1 MIGSCT
7 LERMASALGRRRV
20 AAALLAA
27 VVVVAVSASTS
38 RGDLAGR
45 YAAHQ
50 HQASQLRSAIHADT
64 TAIQSYEGSISA
76 LQARLVS
83 VQRRLDVDEGLLAQ
97 VRLELTRARARVA
110 ELRVQYAHDRR
121 LLARQ
126 LVADYETPPP
136 SLVDV
141 VLTSSGFQ
149 DLLDNVSALRAI
161 GRANARVTRLVGQA
175 RIAGAA
181 EARRLAGLGG
191 GGGRARSAAAV
202 LAERNQIVQLRLSI
216 VDRELASARDRAS
229 KQHQLSAL
237 QKTLAREESELQRQ
251 ARLAAVAVFRSERI
265 QIKATSGAY
274 IDPLQFVDRWERTD
288 QGVDATMPV
297 GAPILAP
304 AQVKIL
310 AIEPDWYLGQ
320 PLVYWEL
327 LAGPDAGME
336 QYVAEEITDIAPA
349 GSILQQGQVI
359 ARYAASGTGIE
370 YGWSTPDGVTLAV
383 ATTGYEEGEVT
394 PAGVNMRN
402 WLNGL
407 GANAGPS

>member
-1 MIGSCT
+1 VFVAAVAVAALG
-7 LERMASALGRRRV
+7 ASA
-20 AAALLAA
+20 
-27 VVVVAVSASTS
+27 S

-45 YAAHQ
+45 YAQ
-50 HQASQLRSAIHADT
+50 HQQQASHLRSAIHADT

-76 LQARLVS
+76 LQARLAI
-83 VQRRLDVDEGLLAQ
+83 VQRRLDVDEVLLAQ
-97 VRLELTRARARVA
+97 VRLELTRARDRVV
-110 ELRVQYAHDRR
+110 ELRLQYARDLR

-126 LVADYETPPP
+126 LVANYETPPP
-136 SLVDV
+136 SLMDV

-149 DLLDNVSALRAI
+149 DLLNNVTALRAVD
-161 GRANARVTRLVGQA
+161 RANARITRLVGEA
-175 RIAGAA
+175 RIAVAA
-181 EARRLAGLGG
+181 EARRLAAIEV
-191 GGGRARSAAAV
+191 RRDRSAAAV
-202 LAERNQIVQLRLSI
+202 LAERNQMVQLRLSI

-229 KQHQLSAL
+229 KQRQLSTL
-237 QKTLAREESELQRQ
+237 QKTLAHEESVLQSE
-251 ARLAAVAVFRSERI
+251 ATLAAVAEFRSERVP
-265 QIKATSGAY
+265 IKPTSGSY
-274 IDPLQFVDRWERTD
+274 IDPLQFVNRWERTD
-288 QGVDATMPV
+288 QGVDATLPV

-310 AIEPDWYLGQ
+310 AIEPNWYAGQ

-394 PAGVNMRN
+394 PAGVSMRN
-402 WLNGL
+402 WLNSL
-407 GANAGPS
+407 GANAGSSW

>member
-1 MIGSCT
+1 VIGSCT
-7 LERMASALGRRRV
+7 LERVASARGRRKIAAVLV
-20 AAALLAA
+20 AAAAL
-27 VVVVAVSASTS
+27 VAIGASAS
-38 RGDLAGR
+38 RGDLANR

-76 LQARLVS
+76 LQARLAV
-83 VQRRLDVDEGLLAQ
+83 VQRRLDVDQVLLAQ
-97 VRLELTRARARVA
+97 VRLQLTQARDRVA
-110 ELRVQYAHDRR
+110 ELRVQYAHDLR

-126 LVADYETPPP
+126 LVANYETPPP
-136 SLVDV
+136 SLMDV

-149 DLLDNVSALRAI
+149 NLLNNVNALRTI
-161 GRANARVTRLVGQA
+161 NRANAHITQLVGEA
-175 RIAGAA
+175 RIAVAA
-181 EARRLAGLGG
+181 EARRLAAIEV
-191 GGGRARSAAAV
+191 RRDRSATAV
-202 LAERNQIVQLRLSI
+202 LTERNQMVQLRLSI

-229 KQHQLSAL
+229 KQRQLSAL
-237 QKTLAREESELQRQ
+237 QQTLAHEEAVLQRE
-251 ARLAAVAVFRSERI
+251 ATLAAVSEFRSESVP
-265 QIKATSGAY
+265 IKPTSGAY
-274 IDPLQFVDRWERTD
+274 IDPLQFVNRWERTD

-304 AQVKIL
+304 TQVKIL
-310 AIEPDWYLGQ
+310 AIEPDWYAGQ

-327 LAGPDAGME
+327 LGGPDAGME

-349 GSILQQGQVI
+349 GSVLPQGQVI
-359 ARYAASGTGIE
+359 ARYASSGTGIE

-394 PAGVNMRN
+394 PAGVSMRN
-402 WLNGL
+402 WLNSL

>member
-1 MIGSCT
+1 
-7 LERMASALGRRRV
+7 MA
-20 AAALLAA
+20 
-27 VVVVAVSASTS
+27 VVAVGASAS

-45 YAAHQ
+45 YAEHQ
-50 HQASQLRSAIHADT
+50 QQADRLRSAIHADS
-64 TAIQSYEGSISA
+64 TAIESYEGSISA
-76 LQARLVS
+76 LQARLVI
-83 VQRRLDVDEGLLAQ
+83 VQRRLGVQEGLLAQ
-97 VRLELTRARARVA
+97 VRLELTRARDRVA
-110 ELRVQYAHDRR
+110 ELRVQYARDRR

-126 LVADYETPPP
+126 LVANYETPPP
-136 SLVDV
+136 SLMDV

-149 DLLDNVSALRAI
+149 DLLNNVSALRAI
-161 GRANARVTRLVGQA
+161 GRANVRVIRLVGEA
-175 RIAGAA
+175 RIAVGA
-181 EARRLAGLGG
+181 EARRLAVMEAQ
-191 GGGRARSAAAV
+191 RDRSVAAV
-202 LAERNQIVQLRLSI
+202 LAERNQIAQLRLSI
-216 VDRELASARDRAS
+216 VDRELASAQDRAS
-229 KQHQLSAL
+229 KKRQLSAL
-237 QKTLAREESELQRQ
+237 QRTLSREESALQRQ
-251 ARLAAVAVFRSERI
+251 ATSAAAAVFRSERI
-265 QIKATSGAY
+265 PIKTTSGAY
-274 IDPLQFVDRWERTD
+274 IDPLQFVDRWGRTD

-336 QYVAEEITDIAPA
+336 QYVAEEITDIAPP

-370 YGWSTPDGVTLAV
+370 YGWSTPDGITLAV

>member
-1 MIGSCT
+1 M
-7 LERMASALGRRRV
+7 
-20 AAALLAA
+20 AAALVAA
-27 VVVVAVSASTS
+27 VAVVAVGASSS

-45 YAAHQ
+45 YAQ
-50 HQASQLRSAIHADT
+50 HQQQARQLRSAIHADT

-76 LQARLVS
+76 LQARLVI
-83 VQRRLDVDEGLLAQ
+83 VQHKLDVDEDLLAQ
-97 VRLELTRARARVA
+97 VRLELTRARDRVA
-110 ELRVQYAHDRR
+110 QLQVQYGRDRR

-136 SLVDV
+136 SLMDV
-141 VLTSSGFQ
+141 ILTSSGFQ
-149 DLLDNVSALRAI
+149 DLLDNVNALKTI
-161 GRANARVTRLVGQA
+161 DRANAHVTRLVGEA
-175 RIAGAA
+175 RVAVAA
-181 EARRLAGLGG
+181 EARRLAALEVQ
-191 GGGRARSAAAV
+191 RNRSTTAV

-216 VDRELASARDRAS
+216 VDRELASAQNRAS

-237 QKTLAREESELQRQ
+237 QKTLSHEESVLQRQ
-251 ARLAAVAVFRSERI
+251 ARLAAAATFGSERI
-265 QIKATSGAY
+265 QIRATSGSY

-304 AQVKIL
+304 TQVKIL

-336 QYVAEEITDIAPA
+336 QYVAEEITDIAPP
-349 GSILQQGQVI
+349 GSTLQQGQVI

-394 PAGVNMRN
+394 PAGVSMRN
-402 WLNGL
+402 WLNSL

>member
-1 MIGSCT
+1 MI
-7 LERMASALGRRRV
+7 
-20 AAALLAA
+20 AAALVAAA
-27 VVVVAVSASTS
+27 VVVAVGASTS

-45 YAAHQ
+45 YAEQQ
-50 HQASQLRSAIHADT
+50 HQASQLRSAIQSDT

-76 LQARLVS
+76 LQARLVI
-83 VQRRLDVDEGLLAQ
+83 VQRRLDVEEDLLVE
-97 VRLELTRARARVA
+97 VRLELTRARDRLAA
-110 ELRVQYAHDRR
+110 LQVQYARDRR
-121 LLARQ
+121 LLAQQ
-126 LVADYETPPP
+126 LVANYETPPP
-136 SLVDV
+136 SLMAV

-149 DLLDNVSALRAI
+149 DLLNNVSALRAI
-161 GRANARVTRLVGQA
+161 DRANVRVTLVVGET
-175 RIAGAA
+175 RIAIAA
-181 EARRLAGLGG
+181 EARRLASIEVR
-191 GGGRARSAAAV
+191 RAKSAAAV

-216 VDRELASARDRAS
+216 VDRELASARDRATS
-229 KQHQLSAL
+229 QRRLSAL
-237 QKTLAREESELQRQ
+237 QKTLAHEESVLQRQ
-251 ARLAAVAVFRSERI
+251 ANLAAVAEFRSERI
-265 QIKATSGAY
+265 PVNTTPGSY

-304 AQVKIL
+304 SRVKIL

>member
-1 MIGSCT
+1 VIGSCT
-7 LERMASALGRRRV
+7 LERVASARRRRRI
-20 AAALLAA
+20 AAALVAVAA
-27 VVVVAVSASTS
+27 VVGAGASAS

-45 YAAHQ
+45 YAEHQ
-50 HQASQLRSAIHADT
+50 QQAGRLRSAIHAES

-76 LQARLVS
+76 LQARLAI
-83 VQRRLDVDEGLLAQ
+83 VQRRLDVDEVLLAQ
-97 VRLELTRARARVA
+97 VRLELTRARDRVV
-110 ELRVQYAHDRR
+110 ELRVQYARDLR

-126 LVADYETPPP
+126 LVANYETPPP
-136 SLVDV
+136 SLMEV

-149 DLLDNVSALRAI
+149 DLLNNVTALRAVD
-161 GRANARVTRLVGQA
+161 RANARITRLVGEA
-175 RIAGAA
+175 RIAVAA
-181 EARRLAGLGG
+181 EARRLAAIEV
-191 GGGRARSAAAV
+191 RRDRSAAAV
-202 LAERNQIVQLRLSI
+202 LAERNQMVQLRLSI

-229 KQHQLSAL
+229 KQRQLSTL
-237 QKTLAREESELQRQ
+237 QKTLAHEESVLQSE
-251 ARLAAVAVFRSERI
+251 ATLAAVAEFRSERVP
-265 QIKATSGAY
+265 IKPTSGSY
-274 IDPLQFVDRWERTD
+274 IDPLQFVNRWERTD

-310 AIEPDWYLGQ
+310 AIEPNWYAGQ

-383 ATTGYEEGEVT
+383 ATSGYEEGEVT
-394 PAGVNMRN
+394 PAGVSMRN
-402 WLNGL
+402 WLNSL
-407 GANAGPS
+407 GANAGSSW

>member
-1 MIGSCT
+1 
-7 LERMASALGRRRV
+7 MASARGRLKI
-20 AAALLAA
+20 AAALVAA
-27 VVVVAVSASTS
+27 VAVAAVGASAS

-45 YAAHQ
+45 YAQ
-50 HQASQLRSAIHADT
+50 HQQQASHLRSAIHADT

-76 LQARLVS
+76 LQARLAI
-83 VQRRLDVDEGLLAQ
+83 VQRRLDVQVVLLAQ
-97 VRLELTRARARVA
+97 VRLELTRARDRVV
-110 ELRVQYAHDRR
+110 ELRVQYARDLR

-126 LVADYETPPP
+126 LVANYETPPP
-136 SLVDV
+136 SLMDV

-149 DLLDNVSALRAI
+149 DLLNNVTALRTVD
-161 GRANARVTRLVGQA
+161 RANARITRLVGEA
-175 RIAGAA
+175 RIAVAG
-181 EARRLAGLGG
+181 EARRLAGIEV
-191 GGGRARSAAAV
+191 RRDRSAAAV
-202 LAERNQIVQLRLSI
+202 LAERNQMVQLRLLI

-229 KQHQLSAL
+229 KQRQLSTL
-237 QKTLAREESELQRQ
+237 QKTLAHEESVLQSE
-251 ARLAAVAVFRSERI
+251 ATLAAVAEFRSERVPI
-265 QIKATSGAY
+265 TPTSGSY
-274 IDPLQFVDRWERTD
+274 IDPLQFVNRWERTD

-310 AIEPDWYLGQ
+310 AIEPNWYAGQ

-349 GSILQQGQVI
+349 GSILQQGQAI

-370 YGWSTPDGVTLAV
+370 YGWSTPDGVTLAL

-402 WLNGL
+402 WLNSL
-407 GANAGPS
+407 GANAGAS

>member
-1 MIGSCT
+1 VIGSST
-7 LERMASALGRRRV
+7 LERVASAHRRRRI
-20 AAALLAA
+20 AAALVA
-27 VVVVAVSASTS
+27 VVAVVAVGASAS
-38 RGDLAGR
+38 RGDLAAR
-45 YAAHQ
+45 YAEHQ
-50 HQASQLRSAIHADT
+50 QQAGRLRSAIHADS

-76 LQARLVS
+76 LQARLAI
-83 VQRRLDVDEGLLAQ
+83 VQRRLDVDEVLLAQ
-97 VRLELTRARARVA
+97 VRLELTRARDRVV
-110 ELRVQYAHDRR
+110 ELRVQYARDLR

-126 LVADYETPPP
+126 LVANYETPPP
-136 SLVDV
+136 SLMEV

-149 DLLDNVSALRAI
+149 DLLNNVTALRTVD
-161 GRANARVTRLVGQA
+161 RANARITRLVGEA
-175 RIAGAA
+175 RIAVAA
-181 EARRLAGLGG
+181 EARRLAAIEV
-191 GGGRARSAAAV
+191 RRDRSAAAV
-202 LAERNQIVQLRLSI
+202 LAERNQMVQLRLSI

-229 KQHQLSAL
+229 KQRQLSTL
-237 QKTLAREESELQRQ
+237 QKTLAHEESVLQSE
-251 ARLAAVAVFRSERI
+251 ATLAAVAEFRSERVP
-265 QIKATSGAY
+265 IKPTSGSY
-274 IDPLQFVDRWERTD
+274 IDPLQFVNRWERTD

-310 AIEPDWYLGQ
+310 AIEPNWYAGQ

-383 ATTGYEEGEVT
+383 ATSGYEEGEVT
-394 PAGVNMRN
+394 PAGVSMRN
-402 WLNGL
+402 WLNSL
-407 GANAGPS
+407 GANAGSSW